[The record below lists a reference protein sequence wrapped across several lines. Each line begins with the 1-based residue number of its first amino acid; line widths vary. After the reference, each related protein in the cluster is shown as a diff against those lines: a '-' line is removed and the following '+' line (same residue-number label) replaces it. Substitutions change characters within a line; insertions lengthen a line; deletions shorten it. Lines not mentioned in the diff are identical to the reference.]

1 MFTTLFGED
10 KLSRLEYAKLLISM
24 SNNRPAVSL
33 RREPDLK
40 HQISFR
46 TYEIENDRKI
56 TLYSK
61 PGIYSI
67 FRRKFDYTECL
78 YVGCTDSSI
87 SYRLYRFIK
96 ELEDKSRKDEDHPA
110 AKKAR
115 KDGVKSTDDLFARYI
130 LKEDIIN
137 TTDPFYHQWYET
149 IDEYMAYLLEA
160 RYNTVK
166 RKF

>member
-10 KLSRLEYAKLLISM
+10 KLSKLEYAKLLISL
-24 SNNRPAVSL
+24 SNNRSAVSL
-33 RREPDLK
+33 RREPDLV
-40 HQISFR
+40 HEISFR
-46 TYEIENDRKI
+46 TYDTSNDKKI
-56 TLYSK
+56 TLNCK
-61 PGIYSI
+61 PGIYAI
-67 FRRKFDYTECL
+67 FRRKFNDVECL
-78 YVGCTDSSI
+78 YVGCSDCSI

-96 ELEDKSRKDEDHPA
+96 ELEGKSRKDEDHPA

-130 LKEDIIN
+130 LKEDIIRS
-137 TTDPFYHQWYET
+137 TDPFYHQWYDD
-149 IDEYMAYLLEA
+149 IDEYMAYLLDA